1 MASAARVPEQVAG
14 LISLAIDTTVL
25 PLLRR
30 PLQEAL
36 QTIVSATVEQIE
48 ASLCEDFAK
57 QQAELDS
64 MKAKLKAQQADLEA
78 QEHAA
83 KRAEEEAR
91 AALEELEEEKRRMAA
106 DSSAGDVLKLNIGG
120 EKTVSV
126 QRGTLCAVEGS
137 MLASCFSGRWDS
149 SLPRDQEGAYH
160 LDFDPDIVMPLLT
173 FLRAKR
179 IEDPSKPAVMVPPKD
194 RCEEFARMLRYY
206 GMQEFTHTVAEFRF
220 GAHDECTA
228 SKATVWLSENG
239 RTARRSSFPFW
250 LGAYGD
256 VVVTPGNLPQPL
268 TFKFRIESFG
278 QDPGGGCGPCM
289 GFAISSQHART
300 EGAQDAVLDTRGKW
314 VYCARDGALLG
325 DSPADV
331 ARERA
336 PSANEGDE
344 VALTI
349 RPDATVTLTINGAAV
364 GVAFRNLGGSV
375 RPIVLMNRWKSEVR
389 IMR

>member
-83 KRAEEEAR
+83 KQEAL
-91 AALEELEEEKRRMAA
+91 AVIEELEEEKRRMAA

-256 VVVTPGNLPQPL
+256 VVVTPGNLLQPL

-289 GFAISSQHART
+289 GFAISSQHAGRGMAIFKT
-300 EGAQDAVLDTRGKW
+300 TGKW
-314 VYCARDGALLG
+314 LYRARDGALLA
-325 DSPADV
+325 DSQAYV

-349 RPDATVTLTINGAAV
+349 VPNATVALTINGVAV
-364 GVAFRNLGGSV
+364 GAAFQNLDTPV
-375 RPIVLMNRWKSEVR
+375 RPIVLMDTKDAQVR
-389 IMR
+389 IVH